1 MIAVDTSSFVAYL
14 KGDKGDDVEEVE
26 RALEMKQMV
35 FPPVVLTEIIS
46 DPKLDSRVINLLLQV
61 PTLPV
66 SEGYWERAGKAR
78 SKILGRGNKAR
89 VADALIAQVCIDS
102 DVPLLTRDKDF
113 NHFRTMCGLKL
124 FLKDR

>member
-14 KGDKGDDVEEVE
+14 KGDTGNDVDEVE

-35 FPPVVLTEIIS
+35 LPPAVLTEMLS
-46 DPKLDSRVINLLLQV
+46 DPKLDHGVINLLLQV
-61 PTLPV
+61 PILPV

-89 VADALIAQVCIDS
+89 VADALIAQACIDN

-113 NHFRTMCGLKL
+113 NHFRTTCGLKL
-124 FLKDR
+124 SWF